1 MGSTLLIFPAAAP
14 GLVPTPV
21 LADGILFALQ
31 HANWA
36 GHLVLLLLALGS
48 IFSWSVMISK
58 FLQIR
63 TVRRQN
69 AAFLKRFRASRTPMA
84 LAMSGETF
92 PGSTY
97 FEVYEAGAR
106 EMIFQMTGTTTWDE
120 RTMAILARPPRI
132 SSVAMSSVR
141 SAMERTVSEQALRL
155 EDRMILLATA
165 VSGAPFL
172 GLLGTVWGVM
182 DTFSDIAQK
191 GNASLATM
199 APGVSGALI
208 TTVTGLLVAIP
219 AMFGYNFLVV
229 TVRRLTVEMDNFA
242 AELASSFDHR
252 HLRSDAQAAAPAA
265 QQHPQH
271 AAPQAHPQA
280 HPQQHPA
287 EHHRHPAA
295 PPARERQG

>member
-1 MGSTLLIFPAAAP
+1 MGTLPFLLHAHSAFATAAP
-14 GLVPTPV
+14 VVATATAAPLIPGSPGYLLPPPF
-21 LADGILFALQ
+21 LGEGMLFALQ

-36 GHLVLLLLALGS
+36 GHFVLILLALGS

-63 TVRRQN
+63 TVRRRNQE
-69 AAFLKRFRASRTPMA
+69 FMKRFRASRTP
-84 LAMSGETF
+84 LSLVMSGDTF

-97 FEVYEAGAR
+97 YEIYDAGAR
-106 EMIFQMTGTTTWDE
+106 ELVFQMTGSNNWDE
-120 RTMAILARPPRI
+120 RTAAILARPPRV
-132 SSVAMSSVR
+132 SAVAMASVR
-141 SAMERTVSEQALRL
+141 SAMERQVSEQALKL
-155 EDRMILLATA
+155 EDRMITLATA

-229 TVRRLTVEMDNFA
+229 TVRRLTVEMDNFG
-242 AELASSFDHR
+242 AELAAACEHR
-252 HLRSDAQAAAPAA
+252 YLGSASHGAERPVQS
-265 QQHPQH
+265 
-271 AAPQAHPQA
+271 
-280 HPQQHPA
+280 PA
-287 EHHRHPAA
+287 ERHAH
-295 PPARERQG
+295 